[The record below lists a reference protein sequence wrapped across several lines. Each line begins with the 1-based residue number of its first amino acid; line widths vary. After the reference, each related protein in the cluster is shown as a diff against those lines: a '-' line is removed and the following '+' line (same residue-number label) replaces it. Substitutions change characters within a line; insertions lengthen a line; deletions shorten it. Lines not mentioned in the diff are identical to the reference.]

1 MKINK
6 ILIIIILLILIT
18 FCLSTKV
25 QAFGDLVNNSIRA
38 GQSFTNQGNTS
49 VLNYTRLGTAFQ
61 TIYGFTYALA
71 IIVAIIYGFYVAARV
86 IVSSSAEE
94 KVDTRRMILHYLRN
108 VVIIALIPMLFKIL
122 YEIFT

>member
-6 ILIIIILLILIT
+6 ILIIIVLILIVS
-18 FCLSTKV
+18 CLSTRV
-25 QAFGDLVNNSIRA
+25 QAFGDIIGNSIQT
-38 GQSFTNQGNTS
+38 GQKFTQQGNTNI
-49 VLNYTRLGTAFQ
+49 LNYNGLANAFQ

-71 IIVAIIYGFYVAARV
+71 IIVAIIYGFYIGARI

-94 KVDTRRMILHYLRN
+94 RVDTKRMILHYLRN

-122 YEIFT
+122 YEIFN